1 MNGDRLKYLEQGFLE
16 GTLTHE
22 EETELKQLVVEHN
35 DHHLGLYFQ
44 WTRNTESLDIP
55 DMRQRVILEDKP
67 RAFWKHKLFKMA
79 ASFLLILAAAF
90 IFRAQ
95 IFVPQSSGNFS
106 QAEID
111 ESYEATMKTLIAMG
125 TFLNES
131 LPKAEEGMNLSAPFK
146 ELNTLENT
154 ETQEQ

>member
-1 MNGDRLKYLEQGFLE
+1 MSGDRLKDLEEGFLE

-22 EETELKQLVVEHN
+22 EETELKQLVAEHK
-35 DHHLGLYFQ
+35 DHHLSLYFR
-44 WTRNTESLDIP
+44 WTDETEGLDVP
-55 DMRQRVILEDKP
+55 DMRQRLVLEDKP
-67 RAFWKHKLFKMA
+67 GAFWNHKLFKMA
-79 ASFLLILAAAF
+79 ASVLLILAAAF

-95 IFVPQSSGNFS
+95 IFAPQSSGNYS

-111 ESYEATMKTLIAMG
+111 ESYEATMKTLMAMG